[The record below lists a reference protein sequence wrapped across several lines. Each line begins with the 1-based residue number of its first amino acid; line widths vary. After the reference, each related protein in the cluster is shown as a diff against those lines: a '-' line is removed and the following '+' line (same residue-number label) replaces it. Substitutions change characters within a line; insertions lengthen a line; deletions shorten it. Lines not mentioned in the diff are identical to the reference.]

1 MKKFY
6 ITFGVIVVSVV
17 AWFLLSPIW
26 TVKLVD
32 DVSPVASTTNSESVS
47 GPKIISEGNFVAS
60 AHDVAGKTVIIDI
73 NGKKILRF
81 EDFDTIN
88 GPDLRIYLSKDNDA
102 SDIVDLGAI
111 RGTKG
116 NINYDIPDGVDVSK
130 YNHVLVWCRA
140 FRVLFSYA
148 VVK

>member
-6 ITFGVIVVSVV
+6 ITFGVIIVLAV

-26 TVKLVD
+26 TVKLVN
-32 DVSPVASTTNSESVS
+32 DVSPVVDTESVA
-47 GPKIISEGNFVAS
+47 KIISEGDFVAS
-60 AHDVAGKTVIIDI
+60 AHDVVGKAVVIDM

-81 EDFDTIN
+81 EDFETIN
-88 GPDLRIYLSKDNDA
+88 GPDLQIYLSKDNTA
-102 SDIVDLGAI
+102 SDIVNLGAI

-116 NINYDIPDGVDVSK
+116 NVNYEIPDGVDISK

-140 FRVLFSYA
+140 FSVLFSYA